1 MSEHEQPEL
10 RAPTATKI
18 PDLGAA
24 HIRKG
29 RSPKIY
35 SRKVPLKKAA
45 AAQDGAG
52 PKEHHPNNRD
62 TQLKASASQSQ
73 LPSTIPESLAGRM
86 ATMASQSEGDTQP
99 LSEGAREEFAN
110 KIREHHAVRQSEA
123 ASEST
128 ANWLNASHTFQPGET
143 GHIDILEGF
152 EQPMGGD
159 TQEEEEIQDDEID
172 PYSQQADIR
181 VDLFPESRRFQ
192 PPITPATTSRKRQ
205 RVETSIGTEHT
216 TPGLPINPFAGQP
229 GGRDG
234 MMNASQAF
242 KATQYTSPLLNGPLS
257 DALSDRPS
265 PDLFHAQRPSTADPV
280 SSPIHQTRSRM
291 IRAVT
296 EPQTTYI
303 SMAESQAE
311 RDRRKREVEEAQQA
325 AGQNNSDDDFDSE
338 DSEIRRR
345 RIRRKIELDSRDIFA
360 SVTAKARPVPNR
372 RGRGGRRQQTPR
384 TASSRKRN
392 KFESEAV
399 IISDDPVAEGN
410 ITEDE
415 TEHEEMADEVS
426 DPDNSDEMTEENKE
440 NFNRKDLQIPSTT
453 SRANV
458 RRAPDNLDLETPSRH
473 QSRRSVGPEASIHQ
487 RNTSRQSTASAEVV
501 EERPTATTTVAIADS
516 QPSHPTNCGVSSEP
530 IQGHTQVRESPEEQR
545 LFVPRSQISEST
557 TNYSRGHVASTA
569 SEAPTYIPASS
580 TSPSLQRRKPRTQ
593 PSRSLVSQESSR
605 EAAHPPQSLE
615 TPTGSH
621 DIQSSPPTVD
631 TVGRKSALQEPAN
644 DAMQAQAILAEP
656 SHVADS
662 EAPDLHP
669 SIAFNVNKLTSSAP
683 GEKVPHRKSPRQPKQ
698 LGSFRTIPATS
709 SAEGNFAS
717 TLPSSAAPPSTNTSS
732 RLNTKIT
739 SSETNGASSGPSTLF
754 ETALTHITISPN
766 KQNAGAMAE
775 KEAST
780 PSPARSRTMLEIA
793 NAASPPGALDDMDI
807 DINILTA
814 DDLEFQAAINGSSP
828 IHPARKRR
836 RGHAGR
842 VLHVEEPQS
851 DDRITP
857 QVSALNKED
866 AHNEI
871 VDAVRPTKD
880 QPPVDN
886 ATPTTVKAPRSS
898 SPAEQGLKPPTK
910 PVSASKKRGRPKKAS
925 INADAATGPIPTKG
939 AASSPTRAST
949 SGLPRLQT
957 TSDPQDADEGILANA
972 SVIAPNQVFAHFN
985 GNCPAFYPATCIGL
999 AGGEETQYRVRFDDG
1014 TVDIINGFGIKRLE
1028 LKAGDNVK
1036 IDTGGNRKK
1045 TYVVVEMKNN
1055 EQPILTSDPET
1066 PARRNPHG
1074 RVATTIPTLTDIRG
1088 YASVV
1093 VAQKQP
1099 NGQEQQ
1105 PKETVTVPLK
1115 DVYFTQ
1121 TMWTSLKDRSYTYTP
1136 VRHHL
1141 SSHLETPL
1149 ERSSIPS
1156 TPSSRS
1162 HRIKTSGLGPSR
1174 SAKTSTAS
1182 ESTLF
1187 DNMVFAVTNIV
1198 EPASRTALTNLIRK
1212 HGGHLLS
1219 EDFSELFH
1227 IPPLGPSSPSKKSP
1241 KREVDTTFH
1250 LTAAASRMGFTCLIA
1265 DKHCRM
1271 AKYIQALALGIP
1283 CLSSRWVEDCIS
1295 QQSIQPWEPY
1305 LLAAG
1310 ESSFLNGAIR
1320 SRILPSFDP
1329 LTTNLAEMVEARPKP
1344 LDKSSLLLI
1353 MEKGEDSIMV
1363 SHPLLSYALGAATV
1377 ARVSSAEAANTMLG
1391 DAEAK
1396 GETWDWVYSHD
1407 KEDKVE
1413 KVLLGGRGK
1422 DGGVGRKRKRGGSA
1436 GGRASEGAGRRIR
1449 VVGNEFVVQSLILG
1463 RLVD

>member
-1 MSEHEQPEL
+1 
-10 RAPTATKI
+10 
-18 PDLGAA
+18 
-24 HIRKG
+24 
-29 RSPKIY
+29 
-35 SRKVPLKKAA
+35 
-45 AAQDGAG
+45 
-52 PKEHHPNNRD
+52 
-62 TQLKASASQSQ
+62 
-73 LPSTIPESLAGRM
+73 
-86 ATMASQSEGDTQP
+86 MASQSEGDTQP

-110 KIREHHAVRQSEA
+110 KIREHHAGRQSEA
-123 ASEST
+123 ASENM
-128 ANWLNASHTFQPGET
+128 ANWLNASHTYQPGET

-159 TQEEEEIQDDEID
+159 NQEQEEEEIQDDEID
-172 PYSQQADIR
+172 PDSQQADIR

-192 PPITPATTSRKRQ
+192 QPITPATTSRKRQ
-205 RVETSIGTEHT
+205 RVETSMGRGHT
-216 TPGLPINPFAGQP
+216 TPGLPINPFAGQA

-242 KATQYTSPLLNGPLS
+242 KATQYTSPILNGPLS
-257 DALSDRPS
+257 DTLSDRPS
-265 PDLFHAQRPSTADPV
+265 PDLFHAQRPSTADPI
-280 SSPIHQTRSRM
+280 SSPVRQMRSGM
-291 IRAVT
+291 TRAVT
-296 EPQTTYI
+296 EPQTTYV

-311 RDRRKREVEEAQQA
+311 RDRRKREFEEAQQA
-325 AGQNNSDDDFDSE
+325 AGQNDSGDDFDSE

-360 SVTAKARPVPNR
+360 SVTAKARPAPNR

-399 IISDDPVAEGN
+399 FISDDPVAEGN
-410 ITEDE
+410 VTEDE

-426 DPDNSDEMTEENKE
+426 NPDSSDELTEENKE
-440 NFNRKDLQIPSTT
+440 NFNRKDLHAPLTT
-453 SRANV
+453 SRPNV
-458 RRAPDNLDLETPSRH
+458 RRAPANLDLETPSRY
-473 QSRRSVGPEASIHQ
+473 QSRRSVSPEASNCQ
-487 RNTSRQSTASAEVV
+487 RNTSRQSTASAEVI
-501 EERPTATTTVAIADS
+501 EGRPTATATVAIADS
-516 QPSHPTNCGVSSEP
+516 QPSLPINGDVSSKP
-530 IQGHTQVRESPEEQR
+530 LKGHTQVRESPEEQR
-545 LFVPRSQISEST
+545 LFVPRSQTSEPST
-557 TNYSRGHVASTA
+557 TNYSRGNIASTA

-593 PSRSLVSQESSR
+593 PSRCLVSQDSSK
-605 EAAHPPQSLE
+605 EAAHPPQSLG
-615 TPTGSH
+615 TPTSSH
-621 DIQSSPPTVD
+621 DMQSSPPVLD
-631 TVGRKSALQEPAN
+631 TVGRRSALQESAN
-644 DAMQAQAILAEP
+644 DAMREEAIVAER

-662 EAPDLHP
+662 KAPDDHP
-669 SIAFNVNKLTSSAP
+669 AITLPTNQLISTALS
-683 GEKVPHRKSPRQPKQ
+683 EKVPHRKSPQQPKQ

-709 SAEGNFAS
+709 SAEGNLET
-717 TLPSSAAPPSTNTSS
+717 TLTSSAAPPSTGTSS
-732 RLNTKIT
+732 RLNSKII
-739 SSETNGASSGPSTLF
+739 SSEVNGASSGPSTLY
-754 ETALTHITISPN
+754 ETAVTHMTISPN

-775 KEAST
+775 KSSST
-780 PSPARSRTMLEIA
+780 PSPARPRTMLEIA
-793 NAASPPGALDDMDI
+793 NAASPPGASNDMDI
-807 DINILTA
+807 DVNILTA

-836 RGHAGR
+836 RGRAGR
-842 VLHVEEPQS
+842 VLAVEEPQS
-851 DDRITP
+851 DARITP
-857 QVSALNKED
+857 RELFFKEEIARNKV
-866 AHNEI
+866 
-871 VDAVRPTKD
+871 VDAMKPAKD
-880 QPPVDN
+880 QRPVDN
-886 ATPTTVKAPRSS
+886 ATPTTLKAPRSS
-898 SPAEQGLKPPTK
+898 SPSEQVIKSPLK
-910 PVSASKKRGRPKKAS
+910 VGSASKKRGRPKKAS
-925 INADAATGPIPTKG
+925 LNVEVATGPIPIQGAETSSTK
-939 AASSPTRAST
+939 ASRSD
-949 SGLPRLQT
+949 LPRIQT
-957 TSDPQDADEGILANA
+957 TSDPQDANGGILDNA
-972 SVIAPNQVFAHFN
+972 SIIAPNQVFAHFN
-985 GNCPAFYPATCIGL
+985 GNYPAFYPATCIGL
-999 AGGEETQYRVRFDDG
+999 AGGEESQYRVRFDDG

-1028 LKAGDNVK
+1028 LRAGDNVK
-1036 IDTGGNRKK
+1036 LDTGGNRKK
-1045 TYVVVEMKNN
+1045 TYVVVEMKDKV
-1055 EQPILTSDPET
+1055 QSILNPDPET
-1066 PARRNPHG
+1066 PTRRNPHG
-1074 RVATTIPTLTDIRG
+1074 RVATTMPTQTDIRG
-1088 YASVV
+1088 YVSVV

-1105 PKETVTVPLK
+1105 PEETMTVPIK

-1174 SAKTSTAS
+1174 NSKPSTAS

-1198 EPASRTALTNLIRK
+1198 EPASRAALTNLIRK
-1212 HGGHLLS
+1212 HGGHLLT

-1241 KREVDTTFH
+1241 KREADTTFH
-1250 LTAAASRMGFTCLIA
+1250 LTAAASRMSFTCLIA

-1295 QQSIQPWEPY
+1295 KQSILPWQPY

-1310 ESSFLNGAIR
+1310 ESSFLNGAVR

-1329 LTTNLAEMVEARPKP
+1329 HITTLAEMVEARPKP

-1353 MEKGEDSIMV
+1353 MEKGEDTIMV
-1363 SHPLLSYALGAATV
+1363 SHPLLSFALGATTV
-1377 ARVSSAEAANTMLG
+1377 ARVSSADAAATMLA
-1391 DAEAK
+1391 DAEVR
-1396 GETWDWVYSHD
+1396 GTTWDWVYSHD

-1413 KVLLGGRGK
+1413 KMLLGGRGRGGSMS
-1422 DGGVGRKRKRGGSA
+1422 GGVGKKRKRRSSGVS
-1436 GGRASEGAGRRIR
+1436 RASEGVGRRTR